1 MHPSVNTT
9 VTIQVSHFTP
19 IPTLLNSLLIFTL
32 NTSGSYYLDNIG
44 STALLDNLS
53 FVLQHQIL
61 NVSVQQGIQDS
72 DRTIDIAIV
81 AIDSSGQYTDPAV
94 VSQELYAARDDVQF
108 GSVQL
113 YSIATDPCITEP
125 CLNRGQCRTNKVIG
139 QSTNRIFS
147 RQTVLFSPAVDITY
161 QCICRLGS
169 VGDRCETN
177 YDDCFS
183 SPCQN
188 GGTCIDGLQD
198 YTCQCPMGTS
208 GKDCNVN
215 MNECE
220 SEPCQNGA
228 TCTNGFGGPVCDCPP
243 GYYGDL
249 CQYSNFLVSKHCDS
263 NPCQNGGSCSQGR
276 DNFNCRCPVGFS
288 GQTCTDRIDIQGGC
302 LSEPC
307 YNGSMCI
314 VTANITR
321 CECSIGFTGPLCRFP
336 LNNCELKPCQN
347 EGTCETGLYGSYIC
361 VCLPGFTGENCTNSV
376 PVCTSSS
383 CLNGGTC
390 NEAANGTFTCSC
402 SREFTGDLCQT
413 FLDPP
418 NLCSASV
425 CNATTGNCTSSQ
437 DGYTCSCKSGF
448 SGRDCSLNN
457 PPSLPCDS
465 NPCLYGATCNNTSL
479 STYSCSCPSGFT
491 GSNCETN
498 INDCSDS
505 TPCRNGGTCIDG
517 VDGFLCSC
525 VEEYGGRQCEVH
537 CPLGQTGDRCQN
549 DINYCTD
556 TACQNGGTCI
566 EEPGNFSCQCL
577 PRFKGLLCNISNG
590 CDNTGCLNQGTC
602 MDSVE
607 HGHVCQ
613 CPMGGPRC
621 ELLTVSFQGNT
632 SLPSYRAYESLTA
645 SDQLDMKFEFAT
657 IDSDG
662 LLVLNTQY
670 QQGES
675 RDIISV
681 EIVNNQLMVLFS
693 LGSDDTTTITV
704 LSSSLNISDG
714 RFHTVELKILEKV
727 CYHTALFTT
736 M

>member
-1 MHPSVNTT
+1 MQSVNT
-9 VTIQVSHFTP
+9 SHNCHTNS
-19 IPTLLNSLLIFTL
+19 TLLNSLLIFTL
-32 NTSGSYYLDNIG
+32 NTSGSYILIG
-44 STALLDNLS
+44 TALLDNLS

-249 CQYSNFLVSKHCDS
+249 CQYSYFLVSKHCDS

-383 CLNGGTC
+383 CHNGGTC

-425 CNATTGNCTSSQ
+425 CNMTTGNCTSSQ